1 MVGQAYAETNFLAI
15 NEMRKSK
22 KTSILEKKHRERPEI
37 QHEELFQKIE
47 RNRSEECLNQNLEFP
62 KKKKFIIG
70 PTA

>member
-37 QHEELFQKIE
+37 
-47 RNRSEECLNQNLEFP
+47 
-62 KKKKFIIG
+62 
-70 PTA
+70 